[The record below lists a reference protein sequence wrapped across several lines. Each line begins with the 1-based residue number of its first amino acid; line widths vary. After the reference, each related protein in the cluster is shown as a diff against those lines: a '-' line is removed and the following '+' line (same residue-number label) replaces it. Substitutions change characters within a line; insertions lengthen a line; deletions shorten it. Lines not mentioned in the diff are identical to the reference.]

1 MFILSNFLHSVA
13 SILNIGL
20 SLYMWA
26 FIISALL
33 TWVNPDPYNPI
44 VRFLYNITEPVL
56 FRIRRM
62 IPLSFG
68 GIDLSPMVA
77 IFAIMFLQS
86 FLVPTLHQ
94 IANQMA
100 GGGVSVITGS

>member
-1 MFILSNFLHSVA
+1 MFVLGNFLD
-13 SILNIGL
+13 SIATIINIAL
-20 SLYMWA
+20 TLYMWA

-56 FRIRRM
+56 ARVRQL
-62 IPLSFG
+62 IPLQFG
-68 GIDLSPMVA
+68 GIDLTPMVV
-77 IFAIMFLQS
+77 ILGIIFLQN

-94 IANQMA
+94 LAMTL
-100 GGGVSVITGS
+100 S

>member
-1 MFILSNFLHSVA
+1 MFIFSNFLHSVA
-13 SILNIGL
+13 SIINIGL
-20 SLYMWA
+20 TLYMWA

-33 TWVNPDPYNPI
+33 TWVNPDPYNPV

-62 IPLSFG
+62 VPLNFG
-68 GIDLSPMVA
+68 GIDLSPMIA

-94 IANQMA
+94 IAGQLS
-100 GGGVSVITGS
+100 GGGISMMHG